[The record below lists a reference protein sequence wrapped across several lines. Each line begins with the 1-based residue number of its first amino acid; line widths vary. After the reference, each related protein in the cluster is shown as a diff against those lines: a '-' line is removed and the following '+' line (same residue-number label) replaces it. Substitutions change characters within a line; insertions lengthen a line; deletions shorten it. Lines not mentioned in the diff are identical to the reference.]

1 MRELLFAYLTTR
13 PEFAKP
19 KSCRTKLVGPMRSY
33 LWRHGGAHDGVVT
46 QFWPDAPPRALALI
60 AERTDAS
67 AMLADFCARCGRCA
81 LSKGLGV
88 MTAPRELRMTGQNP
102 TTAPDTDPDAGH
114 ER

>member
-13 PEFAKP
+13 PEFARP
-19 KSCRTKLVGPMRSY
+19 KSCRGKLVGPMREF
-33 LWRHGGAHDGVVT
+33 LWRHGGAQNGVVT

-67 AMLADFCARCGRCA
+67 QMLADFCARCGRCDW
-81 LSKGLGV
+81 GV
-88 MTAPRELRMTGQNP
+88 MATPPELRVLSPQ
-102 TTAPDTDPDAGH
+102 PDTDPDADR

>member
-1 MRELLFAYLTTR
+1 MRELLFAYLATR

-19 KSCRTKLVGPMRSY
+19 RSCRAKLVGPMREF
-33 LWRHGGAHDGVVT
+33 LWRHGGAQNRVVT

-60 AERTDAS
+60 AERADAS

-81 LSKGLGV
+81 LSKEFGV
-88 MTAPRELRMTGQNP
+88 MTAPSDLRVLPPLFPEG
-102 TTAPDTDPDAGH
+102 PDTDPDAGH